1 MDTGIG
7 KDGYS
12 IIGQGRIDEILSN
25 KPEDRRNIFEEA
37 AGIIKYKTKKIET
50 ERKLERTKENLLRIQ
65 DIISEVERQYKSL
78 EKESEKATEFV
89 NLYEELKCL
98 DVNLTLRE
106 IDKLKLQMDEIHTEL
121 ELDSQEIENL
131 SLQKSDLE
139 GKFNSIKKKISEI
152 EVEQEG
158 LRNRKA
164 DLNQSIEEKKN
175 QINIIIEKRSSSRDI
190 DRYNQEIES
199 SEQD

>member
-89 NLYEELKCL
+89 NLYEELKMFRC
-98 DVNLTLRE
+98 
-106 IDKLKLQMDEIHTEL
+106 KPY
-121 ELDSQEIENL
+121 S
-131 SLQKSDLE
+131 
-139 GKFNSIKKKISEI
+139 
-152 EVEQEG
+152 
-158 LRNRKA
+158 
-164 DLNQSIEEKKN
+164 
-175 QINIIIEKRSSSRDI
+175 
-190 DRYNQEIES
+190 
-199 SEQD
+199 